1 MKPRHESE
9 HYQHADVDG
18 TRDAVSAGQVLDQC
32 LVLQRDREP
41 KLCNDG
47 QSKCDETDEPCPTVR
62 ANCRESSQHIARG
75 KEDGGG
81 HEGRFSQLGPALTDA
96 WNDERN
102 SDDAEK
108 EASTKNEGEID
119 ESRAKG
125 AEHGWRVRAAA
136 LAGPHVRHERGHGA
150 RSGFW

>member
-32 LVLQRDREP
+32 FVLQRDREP
-41 KLCNDG
+41 KLC
-47 QSKCDETDEPCPTVR
+47 
-62 ANCRESSQHIARG
+62 
-75 KEDGGG
+75 
-81 HEGRFSQLGPALTDA
+81 
-96 WNDERN
+96 NDERN

-125 AEHGWRVRAAA
+125 AEHDWRVRAAA
-136 LAGPHVRHERGHGA
+136 LAGPHVRHERGHRA
-150 RSGFW
+150 RSGPWHV